1 MCKFFQAPPGTV
13 FADVVSIK
21 ARHVTES
28 TGGGEVTGRN
38 GLTFS
43 MGEKAKSF
51 DETDCLLGRE
61 DVWSALQSI
70 PLMHTVFDISLFY
83 LKPQVIELGPISHV
97 EGMRQNC
104 CIRWL

>member
-61 DVWSALQSI
+61 DFLVSCRVFPAHA
-70 PLMHTVFDISLFY
+70 HTF
-83 LKPQVIELGPISHV
+83 
-97 EGMRQNC
+97 
-104 CIRWL
+104 

>member
-1 MCKFFQAPPGTV
+1 MEQASCASFFQAPPGIV

-28 TGGGEVTGRN
+28 TGGWEVTGRN

-51 DETDCLLGRE
+51 DETVCLLGRE
-61 DVWSALQSI
+61 DFWSAVQSS
-70 PLMHTVFDISLFY
+70 PLMHTLFDISIFY
-83 LKPQVIELGPISHV
+83 LKHQVVGLGPI
-97 EGMRQNC
+97 
-104 CIRWL
+104 